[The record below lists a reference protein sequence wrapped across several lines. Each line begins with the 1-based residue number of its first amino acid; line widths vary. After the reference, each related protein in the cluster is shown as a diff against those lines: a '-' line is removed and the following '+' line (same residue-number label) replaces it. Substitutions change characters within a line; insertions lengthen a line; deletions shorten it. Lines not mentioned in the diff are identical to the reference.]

1 MKNIQIDTT
10 KCIGCGLCV
19 KDCGVNELF
28 LENGKAHSLDIG
40 CIECG
45 HCYSICP
52 QGAVSML
59 HYDCSQEEPVGSF
72 AQFDEDEMLRALKS
86 RRTVRHFKDKPV
98 TEEQVLKIIEAGRY
112 SPTATNIQNV
122 RFTVLTGETMAE
134 FERVSVATIRRVIS
148 FAKPFSA
155 AARTTQIPDDFL
167 FRHAPVAILVT
178 AKTVAMDSFGA
189 AVNGGLATA
198 HMETQAESMGLGVLI
213 SGFTIISLRLSCKAR
228 RIVGLQRDERPIAC
242 LVLGY
247 PVLKHR
253 RIPPRKPANVKIL
266 K

>member
-1 MKNIQIDTT
+1 MKNISIDQT

-86 RRTVRHFKDKPV
+86 RRTTRQFKDKPISD
-98 TEEQVLKIIEAGRY
+98 EQIYKIIEAGRY
-112 SPTATNIQNV
+112 SPTATNLQNV
-122 RFTVLTGETMAE
+122 RFTVLKGESMVE
-134 FERVSVATIRRVIS
+134 FERVSVAKIRSVIGL
-148 FAKPFSA
+148 AKPFSA
-155 AARTTQIPDDFL
+155 SARTTQIPNDF
-167 FRHAPVAILVT
+167 FFHHAPVAILIT
-178 AKTVAMDSFGA
+178 AKKATMDRFGA
-189 AVNGGLATA
+189 DVNGGLATA

-213 SGFTIISLRLSCKAR
+213 SGFTIISLRLSRKAR
-228 RIVGLQRDERPIAC
+228 RIVGLQRDERPVAC

-247 PVLKHR
+247 PVLKYR
-253 RIPPRKPANVKIL
+253 RIPPRKPANIKML
-266 K
+266 N